1 MNSISA
7 NVYINKL
14 DDTVNKCNNTY
25 HSTIKMKPANI
36 KSSLY
41 IGLIRIEPF
50 EVGDHV
56 RISKLLEPFMNKK
69 GKRQIKHSLQQK
81 K

>member
-14 DDTVNKCNNTY
+14 DDTVNECNNTH
-25 HSTIKMKPANI
+25 HSTNKMKPANV
-36 KSSLY
+36 KSSLH

-50 EVGDHV
+50 EVDDHV
-56 RISKLLEPFMNKK
+56 RISKLLEPVMNKK
-69 GKRQIKHSLQQK
+69 GKRQIKHSLE
-81 K
+81 